1 MEREL
6 VVPWSK
12 ASMYLGNEGSF
23 LVHRADRPNRELP
36 TNIPTIQHERASPP
50 DGSCLASLAGVARGD
65 NGQPLADARV
75 TLVAPDGQVVAVATT
90 GADGQYTFGD
100 LSEGD
105 YTVIASGYP
114 PVAAAL
120 RVTAGQEAVH
130 DVELGY
136 PE

>member
-1 MEREL
+1 
-6 VVPWSK
+6 
-12 ASMYLGNEGSF
+12 
-23 LVHRADRPNRELP
+23 
-36 TNIPTIQHERASPP
+36 
-50 DGSCLASLAGVARGD
+50 
-65 NGQPLADARV
+65 V

-90 GADGQYTFGD
+90 GADGQYSFGD
-100 LSEGD
+100 LAEGD